1 MLGPVR
7 FISYSEDVVIIF
19 NAHHVQ
25 YHIFS
30 DNKQLFASAPVHEV
44 HEVKKTVERCTAAT
58 KDWCAPRR
66 LRLNDGR
73 MEVIWLG
80 TRGRLQQLADIGSHI
95 IKPPTVVRDLGV
107 FIDAELTFCEHVR
120 RVTSSYFFHL
130 RRLRQIRKHVN
141 RQVMEQLVHAFVIS
155 RLVYCNGILA
165 GLPMKLLGHLQRVQ
179 NSAARLVLRLQPC
192 DHIKPA
198 LFELHW
204 LPVHLRIQYKLCLLM
219 HSVTVQCC
227 PSYTR
232 NKRNHPRPH

>member
-1 MLGPVR
+1 MLGPVQ

-120 RVTSSYFFHL
+120 RVTSSYFSICDVSGKSVSMSTARSWSSWCML
-130 RRLRQIRKHVN
+130 LSSVDLSTAT
-141 RQVMEQLVHAFVIS
+141 VS
-155 RLVYCNGILA
+155 WPVY
-165 GLPMKLLGHLQRVQ
+165 R
-179 NSAARLVLRLQPC
+179 
-192 DHIKPA
+192 
-198 LFELHW
+198 
-204 LPVHLRIQYKLCLLM
+204 
-219 HSVTVQCC
+219 
-227 PSYTR
+227 
-232 NKRNHPRPH
+232 